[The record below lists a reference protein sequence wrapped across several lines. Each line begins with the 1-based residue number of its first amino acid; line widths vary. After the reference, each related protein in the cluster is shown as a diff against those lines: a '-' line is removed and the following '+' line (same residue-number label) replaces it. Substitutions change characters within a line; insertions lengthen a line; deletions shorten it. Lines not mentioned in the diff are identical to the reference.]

1 MDQEKIEKNP
11 EEVPNWKSDFPIES
25 KKATH
30 VSRREFAKFLG
41 LLSGALALSNGA
53 IVIKALAFPSKP
65 LEGEHFVVNQD
76 EVPVGEMFQFEI
88 EGAKVIPYILIH
100 LEENKWRAFEQKC
113 THLACAVRY
122 RADINQIECPCHKGY
137 FDPETG
143 NVLQGPPPRP
153 LPQLEVVLR
162 EGKVYV
168 KQIQESPN
176 V

>member
-1 MDQEKIEKNP
+1 MDQDNIEKKP

-65 LEGEHFVVNQD
+65 LEGLHFICNKN
-76 EVPVGEMFQFEI
+76 EVPVGEMYQFEI
-88 EGAKVIPYILIH
+88 EGDEIIPYILIH
-100 LEENKWRAFEQKC
+100 LEEDQWRAFEQKC

-122 RADINQIECPCHKGY
+122 RADIHKIECPCHNGY

-153 LPQLEVVLR
+153 LPQLEVVIKDD
-162 EGKVYV
+162 KVYV
-168 KQIQESPN
+168 KQMPESQN

>member
-1 MDQEKIEKNP
+1 MSEKD
-11 EEVPNWKSDFPIES
+11 PNWKSDFPIES

-41 LLSGALALSNGA
+41 LLSGALALGNGV
-53 IVIKALAFPSKP
+53 IVIKALAFPDEPMK
-65 LEGEHFVVNQD
+65 GEHFVCDED
-76 EVPVGEMFQFEI
+76 EVPVGEMLQFEI
-88 EGAKVIPYILIH
+88 AGNKVIPYILIH

-122 RADINQIECPCHKGY
+122 RKDINQIECPCHKGY

-143 NVLQGPPPRP
+143 TVIKGPPPRP
-153 LPQLEVVLR
+153 LPQLEVVLKDQKIYVR
-162 EGKVYV
+162 E
-168 KQIQESPN
+168 KQEPQI